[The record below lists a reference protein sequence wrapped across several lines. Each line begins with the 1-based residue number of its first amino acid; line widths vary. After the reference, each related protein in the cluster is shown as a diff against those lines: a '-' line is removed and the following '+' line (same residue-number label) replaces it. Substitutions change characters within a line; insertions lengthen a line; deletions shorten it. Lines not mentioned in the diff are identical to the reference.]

1 MRIRGLVLV
10 VFMLIFSLI
19 SLASGEIGGEK
30 YRDDFEGA
38 KSELKEIYN
47 DLKSLRQDVT
57 ELSAT
62 VSSIKELNATN
73 TSEIMYKIAAEKN
86 ASGVLEQKIADV
98 RSLGGN
104 EVLFASFAI
113 LGFLAGFWACFS
125 IANILWRVRQ

>member
-10 VFMLIFSLI
+10 VFALFFLLI
-19 SLASGEIGGEK
+19 SLTSGEIGGEK
-30 YRDDFEGA
+30 YRENFEIA

-47 DLKSLRQDVT
+47 DLKSLGQDIT

-86 ASGVLEQKIADV
+86 ASGILEQKIADV
-98 RSLGGN
+98 RSFGSN
-104 EVLFASFAI
+104 EVLLASFAI

>member
-10 VFMLIFSLI
+10 VFMLFFSLI
-19 SLASGEIGGEK
+19 SLASGEIGSEK

-38 KSELKEIYN
+38 KSELKEIHN

-73 TSEIMYKIAAEKN
+73 TSEIVYKIAAEKN

-98 RSLGGN
+98 RSLWDN
-104 EVLFASFAI
+104 EVLLASFAI
-113 LGFLAGFWACFS
+113 LGFLVGFWACFS
-125 IANILWRVRQ
+125 IANILWKVRQ